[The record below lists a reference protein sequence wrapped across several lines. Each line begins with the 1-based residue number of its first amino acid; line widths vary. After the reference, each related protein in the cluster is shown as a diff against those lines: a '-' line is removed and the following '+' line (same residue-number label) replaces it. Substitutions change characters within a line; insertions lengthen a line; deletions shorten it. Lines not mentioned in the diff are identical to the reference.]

1 MSVGSRGGKPR
12 AQGRGRSLAG
22 NIAFGTGAVLVL
34 TTIMLGGYAGA
45 ALTHGLADD
54 SFLSSAV
61 PDDGRVAVITGGV
74 GMGSLMGLM
83 LPLLLLAAVRGTKEK
98 PRLGPG
104 EALLKA
110 LGVVVIGVY
119 LAVVSLL
126 PAQLGWILPERVVS
140 LLSVPFVGFSWV
152 PLVLIPWG
160 RFGLGGTAR
169 LRVGSRGRGSSN
181 SA

>member
-1 MSVGSRGGKPR
+1 MAAGAHP
-12 AQGRGRSLAG
+12 QGRGRSLAG
-22 NIAFGTGAVLVL
+22 DIAFGTAAVLVL
-34 TTIMLGGYAGA
+34 ATIMLGAYAGA

-61 PDDGRVAVITGGV
+61 PDDGRVAVIIGGV
-74 GMGSLMGLM
+74 GMGSLM

-98 PRLGPG
+98 PRLRPG

-110 LGVVVIGVY
+110 LAVVLLGVY
-119 LAVVSLL
+119 LGVVSLL

-140 LLSVPFVGFSWV
+140 LISVPFVGFSWA
-152 PLVLIPWG
+152 PLVLIPWEQ
-160 RFGLGGTAR
+160 FGLGDTAR
-169 LRVGSRGRGSSN
+169 LRVGSRGQGSSS